1 MIDDN
6 VYLFIDNPSLI
17 IYHLIAMLKLEHVV
31 AGYGPTACLKD
42 ISLSVGAGEIVAL
55 LGANGAGKTT
65 TLMTI
70 CGLVRA
76 RQGTITL
83 NGTRLDQLSPE
94 AIAALGVGHVP
105 EGRRI
110 FSRLTVLE
118 NLHLGAYLR
127 ADREGTERDLQW
139 VSELFPI
146 LRDRRHQLAGTL
158 SGGEQQ
164 MLAMGRGLMAR
175 PKLLLLDEP
184 SLGLAPKLVGL
195 VFDVIRRIH
204 EAGTAILL
212 VEQNVR
218 MALAIAH
225 RGYILETGSIAL
237 ADAAAALVNNPQ
249 IKTAYLGG

>member
-1 MIDDN
+1 MPESSKRTSEEQSRDSSFVN
-6 VYLFIDNPSLI
+6 R
-17 IYHLIAMLKLEHVV
+17 MLKLEHVV
-31 AGYGPTACLKD
+31 AGYGATVCLKG
-42 ISLSVGAGEIVAL
+42 ISVSVEAGEIVAL

-83 NGTRLDQLSPE
+83 KGKRIDRLKPE

-127 ADREGTERDLQW
+127 TDREGTTRDLQR
-139 VSELFPI
+139 VFALFPV
-146 LRDRRHQLAGTL
+146 LRDRQHQPAGTL

-164 MLAMGRGLMAR
+164 MLAIGRSLMAR
-175 PKLLLLDEP
+175 PSLLLLDEP
-184 SLGLAPKLVGL
+184 SLGLAPKLVSV

-204 EAGTAILL
+204 AAGTAVLL
-212 VEQNVR
+212 VEQNAR
-218 MALAIAH
+218 MALTIAH
-225 RGYILETGSIAL
+225 RGYILETGSITLADTGAAL
-237 ADAAAALVNNPQ
+237 ANNPQ
-249 IKTAYLGG
+249 VKTAYLGG